1 MRACLVRAG
10 RQSWHS
16 AGRVMKNL
24 INSVDGAVTDALA
37 GMAAAP
43 PSLGVDVDWL
53 NLTRSWD
60 ALVNT
65 PALRWER

>member
-1 MRACLVRAG
+1 
-10 RQSWHS
+10 
-16 AGRVMKNL
+16 MKNL
-24 INSVDGAVTDALA
+24 INSVDGAVTDAPA

-43 PSLGVDVDWL
+43 RSLGIDVDRL